1 MQVSGDGAADRVEYI
16 YMRVYIYEG
25 IYICVQ
31 ASGDGAADRV
41 EYIYMR
47 VYIYACRRAE
57 MEQLIECLE
66 AELSD
71 RLSFFLSV
79 RHEVLPLPLTLALT
93 LALTLTLTLTG
104 SPSSSRSGTRC
115 YPYP

>member
-1 MQVSGDGAADRVEYI
+1 
-16 YMRVYIYEG
+16 
-25 IYICVQ
+25 
-31 ASGDGAADRV
+31 
-41 EYIYMR
+41 MR

-93 LALTLTLTLTG
+93 LTLTLTG

-115 YPYP
+115 YP

>member
-1 MQVSGDGAADRVEYI
+1 MQACGDGAADRVEYI
-16 YMRVYIYEG
+16 YM
-25 IYICVQ
+25 
-31 ASGDGAADRV
+31 
-41 EYIYMR
+41 M

-93 LALTLTLTLTG
+93 LTLTLTG

-115 YPYP
+115 

>member
-1 MQVSGDGAADRVEYI
+1 
-16 YMRVYIYEG
+16 
-25 IYICVQ
+25 
-31 ASGDGAADRV
+31 
-41 EYIYMR
+41 MR

-79 RHEVLPLPLTLALT
+79 RHEVLTLPLPLAP
-93 LALTLTLTLTG
+93 TLTLTLPLALAPT
-104 SPSSSRSGTRC
+104 PD
-115 YPYP
+115 PNP

>member
-1 MQVSGDGAADRVEYI
+1 
-16 YMRVYIYEG
+16 
-25 IYICVQ
+25 
-31 ASGDGAADRV
+31 
-41 EYIYMR
+41 
-47 VYIYACRRAE
+47 

-79 RHEVLPLPLTLALT
+79 RHEVLPLTLTLT

-104 SPSSSRSGTRC
+104 SPSSYRSGTRC
-115 YPYP
+115 